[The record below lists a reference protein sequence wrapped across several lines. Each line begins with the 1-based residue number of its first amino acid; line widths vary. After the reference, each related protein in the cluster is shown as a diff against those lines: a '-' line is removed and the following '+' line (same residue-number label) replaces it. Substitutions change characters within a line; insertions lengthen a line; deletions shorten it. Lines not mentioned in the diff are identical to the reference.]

1 MVKEHNIYAWMLS
14 KLLIHNSIYKDK
26 LKIAR
31 GGVLY
36 EIIER
41 AFTDPLNRHKVE
53 LQEFHARK
61 RVRRHLEML
70 RKGYLRPDPTD
81 NQSFKDFDLLPEGH
95 KFRKVES

>member
-1 MVKEHNIYAWMLS
+1 MQALLASTGMLFFDFHDS
-14 KLLIHNSIYKDK
+14 ELRNEAGDL
-26 LKIAR
+26 
-31 GGVLY
+31 
-36 EIIER
+36 IER
-41 AFTDPLNRHKVE
+41 AFTDPLNRNKVE